1 MQLTGLWDWR
11 GYEWGAV
18 SFSVLTSEM
27 RRQKDKLSTPCVCV
41 CFQCP
46 HHRELSGPWG
56 QETPRSPQAE
66 AGGPQGTILMS
77 SHQGPAVA
85 QGNGAPASN
94 RVADTVEL
102 AELGPLLEEKGK
114 RAVTSPTKV
123 SHLPGQPLLRPV
135 GLPRATV
142 PWTVC
147 PDEGRKQSGQAPYTM
162 ENPCRSGQ
170 LEGSWEEQVL
180 PQAAVEAAPG
190 RFISF
195 FRVPE
200 GQSGEIRP
208 CPWRGLAGPLV
219 QPKWAFRCA

>member
-1 MQLTGLWDWR
+1 
-11 GYEWGAV
+11 
-18 SFSVLTSEM
+18 
-27 RRQKDKLSTPCVCV
+27 
-41 CFQCP
+41 
-46 HHRELSGPWG
+46 
-56 QETPRSPQAE
+56 
-66 AGGPQGTILMS
+66 MS
-77 SHQGPAVA
+77 SHKGPAVA

-135 GLPRATV
+135 GLPRATA

-195 FRVPE
+195 FRVPK
-200 GQSGEIRP
+200 GRRGEIRP

-219 QPKWAFRCA
+219 QPSGLFVVPEQNPSSIPTLRETRDSVPRRTEDEFGGGWGVFLYHKI